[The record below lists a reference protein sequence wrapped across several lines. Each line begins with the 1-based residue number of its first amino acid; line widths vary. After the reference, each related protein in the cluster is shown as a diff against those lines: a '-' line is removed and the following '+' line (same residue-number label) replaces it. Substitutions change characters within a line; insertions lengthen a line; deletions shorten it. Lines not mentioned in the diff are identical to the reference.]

1 MSSETSS
8 TNTANTT
15 DSAANEI
22 AAREAKVKADKD
34 AKDRETCDKYV
45 RNGLNRNVTVQF
57 LLERLIG
64 LGCPPPPG
72 LIRCVDC
79 GDKPAAGGF
88 GVVEEIDAS
97 HTTTA
102 SGKDTDTTTSKKC
115 FQTQKEIDALLSDQK
130 DGKKQLRLLPE
141 IFLCQQHLRDETH
154 AHEAMVHE
162 LIHAVDMC
170 RTKMEPMTNCI
181 HMACTEIRAENLSGE
196 CHWLRELG

>member
-1 MSSETSS
+1 MSESGEDT
-8 TNTANTT
+8 TTAE
-15 DSAANEI
+15 SI
-22 AAREAKVKADKD
+22 AAREKQAKAEKD

-45 RNGLNRNVTVQF
+45 QKGLNWNVTVQF
-57 LLERLIG
+57 LLERLVQ

-88 GVVEEIDAS
+88 GVVEEVETV
-97 HTTTA
+97 TTLPP
-102 SGKDTDTTTSKKC
+102 KDKDPSKKYC
-115 FQTQKEIDALLSDQK
+115 AQTQKEINTLLADQR
-130 DGKKQLRLLPE
+130 DGKTKLKLLPE

-170 RTKMEPMTNCI
+170 R
-181 HMACTEIRAENLSGE
+181 
-196 CHWLRELG
+196 